1 MSTQQDP
8 DGQHEQPFEKHA
20 EIAKTDSD
28 RQTAVGVAMVPNSVD
43 RSGDFERADVIQRAS
58 EGYMERLAKG
68 EAKSGVMHA
77 DFDDAALTHVEN
89 RVLDKAEDIGGERYP
104 AGTWAVSKRVD
115 DDALWKLVENGTLS
129 GFSIGGWVHN
139 ADTHAADA
147 LPDGVEA
154 SADDDTV
161 REITEMSIEEVSLV
175 DTPAVPEAQI
185 LTAKSDGL
193 LKANPALTESTEAA
207 TDYLVNERGHDEE
220 SARDLA
226 EYLNRTGK
234 SAASGNS
241 ADPSGW
247 VARAKSF
254 FTPRG
259 GGSGGQNT
267 TPDSSTDEM
276 SDTDSE
282 TEKAGRVLSGDN
294 VERSMAIHDIAIDV
308 LNDAGEANNRL
319 RFTDDI
325 STDFDVNEFQSKAA
339 SDSPA
344 GESGRDADTDKTT
357 DTESM
362 DDDELERLA
371 ELVAEKTS
379 GGADDSDEQAD
390 EKSDEADDDS
400 ADKVDEL
407 AETVEQLADQQG
419 EILDRIENAEGSS
432 QQKANADGDE
442 EGDPLDK
449 LAGGLA

>member
-20 EIAKTDSD
+20 EIAKTDND
-28 RQTAVGVAMVPNSVD
+28 RQIAVGVAMVPNSVD

-129 GFSIGGWVHN
+129 GFSIGGWVHD
-139 ADTHAADA
+139 AKTHAADA
-147 LPDGVEA
+147 LPNDVEA
-154 SADDDTV
+154 SADGDTA
-161 REITEMSIEEVSLV
+161 REITEMSVEEVSLV
-175 DTPAVPEAQI
+175 DTPAVAEAQI
-185 LTAKSDGL
+185 LTAKGDGL
-193 LKANPALTESTEAA
+193 LKANPALTESAEAA
-207 TDYLVNERGHDEE
+207 TEYLVDERGHDEE

-234 SAASGNS
+234 SAPSGNS
-241 ADPSGW
+241 ADSGGW

-259 GGSGGQNT
+259 RGSGGQNT
-267 TPDSSTDEM
+267 TPDPSDHEM
-276 SDTDSE
+276 TE
-282 TEKAGRVLSGDN
+282 TEKAGRTLSSSNTDR
-294 VERSMAIHDIAIDV
+294 VKALHDIAIDV
-308 LNDAGEANNRL
+308 LNDAGEAQNRL

-325 STDFDVNEFQSKAA
+325 STSFDVNEFQSKAT

-344 GESGRDADTDKTT
+344 GESGRDADTDTENTMSDT
-357 DTESM
+357 DIEEMLKSIKETQEEQAERMEALES
-362 DDDELERLA
+362 DDDGEEKA
-371 ELVAEKTS
+371 E
-379 GGADDSDEQAD
+379 
-390 EKSDEADDDS
+390 DDDDPV
-400 ADKVDEL
+400 ADL
-407 AETVEQLADQQG
+407 AETVESLANQQG
-419 EILDRIENAEGSS
+419 QILDRIENAEGTS
-432 QQKANADGDE
+432 QQNPNADPNADGGVSKADVLGLPNM
-442 EGDPLDK
+442 GD
-449 LAGGLA
+449 